1 MQDHQAELIA
11 KVRAAIKDRA
21 IWFALLYK
29 KFSQVLPED
38 QVEKLCREAIFEFG
52 HMKGASDVKDFSP
65 QAWVQRHKDKG
76 SALMFDSEI
85 EIADNYAIQKMRY
98 CALVEAWKE
107 LGLPP
112 EKVALYCDIA
122 MEGDRGRA
130 DYHGVNMEL
139 SKTLGGGDPCCVLKI
154 SQG

>member
-21 IWFALLYK
+21 IWFALLYR
-29 KFSQVLPED
+29 KFSEALPEE

-52 HMKGASDVKDFSP
+52 HMKGAGDVKDFSP
-65 QAWVQRHKDKG
+65 AAWVQRHKDKG
-76 SALMFDSEI
+76 SAMMFDSEI
-85 EIADNYAIQKMRY
+85 EVGDGYAVQRMRY

-112 EKVALYCDIA
+112 EKVDLFCDIA

-130 DYHGVNMEL
+130 DYHGVGMEL
-139 SKTLGGGDPCCVLKI
+139 SQTLGKDDPCCVLKI
-154 SQG
+154 TEG